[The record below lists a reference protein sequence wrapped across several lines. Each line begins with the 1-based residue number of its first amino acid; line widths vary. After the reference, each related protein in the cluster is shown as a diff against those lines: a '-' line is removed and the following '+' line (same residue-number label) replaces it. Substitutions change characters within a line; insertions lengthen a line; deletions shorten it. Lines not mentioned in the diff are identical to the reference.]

1 MPAASKAKGG
11 PSKSE
16 VRAALA
22 RVQASQPFRSSPRL
36 QSLLTF
42 LVEEVLAGRGES
54 LVQYRV
60 ATEGLG
66 LGENFDPEK
75 HTLVR
80 SHAGRLRK
88 ALAAYYEG
96 EGSGDKIVITLPASG
111 YRVGFVRV
119 GSRAARSTRSTGLAP
134 LLVVSRFQGIG
145 LKASRDT
152 LPASLAEELSLRL
165 ARAAHLR
172 VAQGERAARRPDAD
186 FVLEGSIEQRGEK
199 LLVRSRLLDAPGGVQ
214 IWSRRY
220 EMSAARWDAGAFED
234 EIIDAIAVEV
244 GSDFGKIDRHLIR
257 HASTGG
263 DEDGSLQSALLKAK
277 AYESSFTE
285 AAYDEA
291 VNALRAVLAKS
302 PASTAAH
309 AVLGTLL
316 LIGHCEYYRRKHAYP
331 AEAREHL
338 VLALA
343 AESNNHY
350 ARYGRVVDL
359 LVRREYDELAVMT
372 GDMLADADFPP
383 GLALLICMC
392 RLYARKATP
401 EIRARAA
408 RLMRQNPDYPRI
420 IHTAFA
426 LEHLLAGDHESA
438 RRDMAAA
445 ELPGN
450 WFGIVMQMAIHHV
463 AGRRMEAKAARR
475 QLLGLCPDYDR
486 YGEEVLGRSLHPD
499 FVGLLMAAYRAAA

>member
-1 MPAASKAKGG
+1 MASLAMKTG
-11 PSKSE
+11 PGKRE
-16 VRAALA
+16 IRAALA
-22 RVQASQPFRSSPRL
+22 RVLASQPFRSSPRL

-66 LGENFDPEK
+66 LGESFDPEK

-96 EGSGDKIVITLPASG
+96 EGSADKIIITLPTSG

-119 GSRAARSTRSTGLAP
+119 GSRAVRSGKSAALAP

-145 LKASRDT
+145 LQGNWCA

-186 FVLEGSIEQRGEK
+186 FVLEGSIEQRGAK

-220 EMSAARWDAGAFED
+220 EMSAVRWDADAFEE
-234 EIIDAIAVEV
+234 EIIDAIAVEI
-244 GSDFGKIDRHLIR
+244 GSDFGRIDRHLLR
-257 HASTGG
+257 QVSAP
-263 DEDGSLQSALLKAK
+263 GSHRETLQSALLKAK
-277 AYESSFTE
+277 AYESSYTE

-291 VNALRAVLAKS
+291 VDALRGVLAKS

-309 AVLGTLL
+309 AALGTLL
-316 LIGHCEYYRRKHAYP
+316 LIGHCEYFRRKHSYP

-343 AESNNHY
+343 AEPNNHY
-350 ARYGRVVDL
+350 ARYGRVVDC
-359 LVRREYDELAVMT
+359 LVRREYRELAATT
-372 GDMLADADFPP
+372 GEMLADKDYPP
-383 GLALLICMC
+383 GFALLVCMC
-392 RLYARKATP
+392 RLYARKSTP
-401 EIRARAA
+401 EFRARAV

-438 RRDMAAA
+438 QRDMASA
-445 ELPGN
+445 EWPGY
-450 WFGIVMQMAIHHV
+450 WFGAVMQMAIHHV
-463 AGRRMEAKAARR
+463 AGRRMEAKAERKK
-475 QLLGLCPDYDR
+475 LLELCPDYGR
-486 YGEEVLGRSLHPD
+486 YGEAVLARSLHPD
-499 FVGLLMAAYRAAA
+499 FVDLLMAAYRAAV

>member
-1 MPAASKAKGG
+1 MSATVKMKRG
-11 PSKSE
+11 PGKRE
-16 VRAALA
+16 VRAALS
-22 RVQASQPFRSSPRL
+22 RVLASQPLRSSPRL
-36 QSLLTF
+36 QRLLTF

-96 EGSGDKIVITLPASG
+96 EGSADKIVITLPASG

-119 GSRAARSTRSTGLAP
+119 GSRAARGAKPAGLAP
-134 LLVVSRFQGIG
+134 LLIVSRFQGIG
-145 LKASRDT
+145 LKGNWGA

-220 EMSAARWDAGAFED
+220 EMSAARWDAGMFED

-257 HASTGG
+257 HAPAGG
-263 DEDGSLQSALLKAK
+263 DDDASLHSALLKTK
-277 AYESSFTE
+277 AYESSCTE
-285 AAYDEA
+285 EAYDEA
-291 VNALRAVLAKS
+291 AAALRGVLEKS
-302 PASTAAH
+302 PASSTAH
-309 AVLGTLL
+309 AMLGVLL
-316 LIGHCEYYRRKHAYP
+316 LVGHCEYFRRKHDHP
-331 AEAREHL
+331 CEALEHL

-343 AESNNHY
+343 AEPNNAY
-350 ARYGRVVDL
+350 ARYGRVVDFL
-359 LVRREYDELAVMT
+359 IRREYGELAALT
-372 GDMLADADFPP
+372 DEILADEDFPP
-383 GLALLICMC
+383 GFALLACFC
-392 RLYARKATP
+392 RLYGRNATL

-408 RLMRQNPDYPRI
+408 RLMRQNPEYPRI
-420 IHTAFA
+420 MHTAFA

-438 RRDMAAA
+438 RRDMAVA

-450 WFGIVMQMAIHHV
+450 WFGPVVQMAIHHA
-463 AGRRMEAKAARR
+463 AGRRSEAKAARKK
-475 QLLGLCPDYDR
+475 LLELCPDYDR

>member
-1 MPAASKAKGG
+1 MASLAIKGG
-11 PSKSE
+11 PGKRE
-16 VRAALA
+16 VRIALA
-22 RVQASQPFRSSPRL
+22 RVLASAPFLSSPRL
-36 QSLLTF
+36 QRLLTF

-60 ATEGLG
+60 AVEGLG

-75 HTLVR
+75 RTLVR

-88 ALAAYYEG
+88 ALADYYEG
-96 EGSGDKIVITLPASG
+96 EGTADKIVITLPASG

-119 GSRAARSTRSTGLAP
+119 GSRVAHSIKSTGLAP
-134 LLVVSRFQGIG
+134 LLIVSRFQGIG
-145 LKASRDT
+145 LQGNWGA
-152 LPASLAEELSLRL
+152 LPACLAEELSLRL

-172 VAQGERAARRPDAD
+172 VAQGERAARRPDAN
-186 FVLEGSIEQRGEK
+186 FILEGSIEQRGER

-220 EMSAARWDAGAFED
+220 EMSSKRWDADAFED
-234 EIIDAIAVEV
+234 EIVDAIAVEV

-257 HASTGG
+257 QAAAGG
-263 DEDGSLQSALLKAK
+263 DDDASLHSALLKAK
-277 AYESSFTE
+277 AYESSCTE
-285 AAYDEA
+285 EAHGEVVAAF
-291 VNALRAVLAKS
+291 RGVLEKS
-302 PASTAAH
+302 PASATAH
-309 AVLGTLL
+309 AMLGVLL
-316 LIGHCEYYRRKHAYP
+316 LVGHCEYFRRKYGYP
-331 AEAREHL
+331 SEAPEHL

-343 AESNNHY
+343 AEPQNPY

-359 LVRREYDELAVMT
+359 LVRREYRELAAMT
-372 GDMLADADFPP
+372 DEILADKDFPP
-383 GLALLICMC
+383 GFALLACFC
-392 RLYARKATP
+392 RLYARNATP

-438 RRDMAAA
+438 RRDMEAA

-450 WFGIVMQMAIHHV
+450 WFGPVVQIAIHHA
-463 AGRRMEAKAARR
+463 AGRRCEAKAARKK
-475 QLLGLCPDYDR
+475 LLGLCPDYGR

-499 FVGLLMAAYRAAA
+499 FVAVLMAAYRAAV